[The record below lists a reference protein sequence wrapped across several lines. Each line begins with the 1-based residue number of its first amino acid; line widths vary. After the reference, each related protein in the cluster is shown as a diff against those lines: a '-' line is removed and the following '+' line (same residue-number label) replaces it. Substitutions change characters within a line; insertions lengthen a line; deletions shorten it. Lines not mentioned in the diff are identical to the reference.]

1 MKHTVLIFLFFLKFT
16 LNAQPGYDVEQYT
29 KVRFAELTEK
39 LNTEPNNYELIWE
52 RITLTSFND
61 TYFDMYKTSGG
72 KEDDIRF
79 FTYTELLN
87 DLNTLISKNVII
99 GNHNIAEFKLLRGR
113 LFYFNGEIQKARND
127 FFSALEYPDAYYS
140 ENLKDK
146 IYISIAAYFYNLEK
160 PLTEENAKQA
170 LKYINLVNP
179 NSCSN
184 QQADC
189 SENEKKELL
198 TFLKEEEKL
207 IDYHKKLIYGTYDLY
222 TKFQDSNSE
231 TTNNIYFKNQYYF
244 STLNRI
250 YDLVAFYWEKTYYQD
265 SKILEKMLIQYLPP
279 DKNGKTYQTFPKE
292 SIYAISGEQYNIR
305 FTNLNYKQYYRELT
319 WDYQDL
325 TPLIESI
332 KKSNI
337 NLKDDR
343 YRELIDLKVL
353 NSDRKPIVGAQVFA
367 GEVLIPYD
375 SIHQSYFLIGHFK
388 PFFDLKISHEEY
400 DSLVYTNFNL
410 SENGRNHVWL
420 KRPSEKY
427 IYPDVNWFKMPYQPH
442 PNKLLV
448 ILDSRKIPKDD
459 SLWIR
464 FENEINQNG
473 LKINRSFMEP
483 PTDPVERWKY
493 DSYHELNY
501 RLIIQKEDESD
512 FDSVYCKE
520 LGYLRGLEMVRFA
533 GTLICYVDKYNIITY
548 DNTIQLYNPSNTYKS
563 EEINEIVKQ
572 IDKRFYYD
580 ESTGRITLPIET
592 NEIVPQ
598 IMEEL
603 KKIGFKCKMS
613 MNVYYNTILN

>member
-1 MKHTVLIFLFFLKFT
+1 MLLSFIGLSLF
-16 LNAQPGYDVEQYT
+16 AQPGYDVEEDT
-29 KVRFAELTEK
+29 KERFTELTEK
-39 LNTEPNNYELIWE
+39 LKIEPNNYELIWE
-52 RITLTSFND
+52 RITLTRFND

-87 DLNTLISKNVII
+87 DLNTLISKNVVI

-113 LFYFNGEIQKARND
+113 LFYFFGEIEKARHD
-127 FFSALEYPDAYYS
+127 FLSALDYPTSFYAD
-140 ENLKDK
+140 NLKDK
-146 IYISIAAYFYNLEK
+146 IYISIAAYYYNLENE
-160 PLTEENAKQA
+160 LTEKNVREA

-179 NSCSN
+179 HFCSS
-184 QQADC
+184 QQGDC
-189 SENEKKELL
+189 LEKEKKELL
-198 TFLKEEEKL
+198 TFLKEEGKL
-207 IDYHKKLIYGTYDLY
+207 IDYYKELIYGTYGSY
-222 TKFQDSNSE
+222 TKFRDNNAE
-231 TTNNIYFKNQYYF
+231 TTDNIYFKNQYHF
-244 STLNRI
+244 KTLNRI
-250 YDLVAFYWEKTYYQD
+250 YDLVAFYWDKTYYQD

-279 DKNGKTYQTFPKE
+279 DKNGKNYQTFPKE

-353 NSDRKPIVGAQVFA
+353 NSDSKPIVGAQVFA

-427 IYPDVNWFKMPYQPH
+427 MYPDVNLFKMPYQPH

-448 ILDSRKIPKDD
+448 ILDSRKIPRDD

-464 FENEINQNG
+464 FENEITQHG

-483 PTDPVERWKY
+483 PTDPIEKWKY
-493 DSYHELNY
+493 DSYYELNY
-501 RLIIQKEDESD
+501 RLVIQKEDESNFESD
-512 FDSVYCKE
+512 YCKE
-520 LGYLRGLEMVRFA
+520 LGYLRGLEMVNFA
-533 GTLICYVDKYNIITY
+533 GPLISYVDKYNIITY
-548 DNTIQLYNPSNTYKS
+548 DNTIQLYNPSNTYKN
-563 EEINEIVKQ
+563 EEINEIVQQ

-580 ESTGRITLPIET
+580 ESTRKIILPIET

-613 MNVYYNTILN
+613 MTVYFNTILD